1 MLDAFHEV
9 VTLVNKFSVEARTSI
24 RKEFLEDAF
33 VCGDDYVV
41 GSFNPES
48 WQNIS
53 FRRSKDEQHKN
64 LVEKQ
69 IITKYT

>member
-9 VTLVNKFSVEARTSI
+9 VTLVNKFSVEARTSN

-33 VCGDDYVV
+33 VCGDNYVV

-53 FRRSKDEQHKN
+53 FRRSKDEQQKKSCRKADN
-64 LVEKQ
+64 N
-69 IITKYT
+69 

>member
-9 VTLVNKFSVEARTSI
+9 VTLVNKFSVEARTS
-24 RKEFLEDAF
+24 RKKFPEDAF
-33 VCGDDYVV
+33 VYGDNYVD

-53 FRRSKDEQHKN
+53 FRRSKDVQYKN
-64 LVEKQ
+64 LEEKQ
-69 IITKYT
+69 IITKDT